1 MGRTILAASLAAV
14 VFTSL
19 VFAEQPGRVQRG
31 GIHDRPARQDPHAN
45 RRIKRGDLLRL
56 VLYDVDGPDTET
68 AKEFR
73 VSGDGDI
80 QLPLIEKPL
89 RAAGRTIHELEE
101 AIQNAYRDFGAINI
115 DLRVELLDEKPPS
128 GPSK

>member
-1 MGRTILAASLAAV
+1 M
-14 VFTSL
+14 VFTS
-19 VFAEQPGRVQRG
+19 VVVAEQSGAVQRG
-31 GIHDRPARQDPHAN
+31 GIHDRPARQDAYAN
-45 RRIKRGDLLRL
+45 RRIKRGDLLRV

-68 AKEFR
+68 DKDFR

-101 AIQNAYRDFGAINI
+101 AIQNAYRDFGAGDIA
-115 DLRVELLDEKPPS
+115 LRVEPLDKKPPS
-128 GPSK
+128 PPSK